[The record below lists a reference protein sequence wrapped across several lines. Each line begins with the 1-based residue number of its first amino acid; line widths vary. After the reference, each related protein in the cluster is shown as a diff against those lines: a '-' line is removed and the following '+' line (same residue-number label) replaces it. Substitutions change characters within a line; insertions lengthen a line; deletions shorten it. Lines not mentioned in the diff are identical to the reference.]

1 MRKHIRFAALALL
14 GATVLTSCL
23 KDEEPEPII
32 QDADLHPETGI
43 LLVNQGSMYSGI
55 DGTLSLLD
63 LTTGGLTNGIF
74 RATNGQSLGD
84 SPQNAIAYGS
94 KVYVSVFGSNLVWV
108 LDRRTLQIVK
118 KVETNSPEWVAGANG
133 YVYVANNDGYVSKI
147 DTTALAIT
155 DRLAVGPNPACLLA
169 DATYL
174 YVSISDGYNSDGGYA
189 NGKRVARIRLSD
201 FTPADAIPVGLN
213 PGRLVQGT
221 DGGPIFV
228 VCQGNWA
235 DIAPAVWKVSGN
247 EAHEFCPGSMAAAN
261 AGQLY
266 VINSVTD
273 WSTYTTT
280 TDYKVYDTTTGEVK
294 NDNFIGGT
302 EPESPTFI
310 AAKKGSTDI
319 YIGSRA
325 SGYDYTSPGYL
336 YVFGNEGTLRKKYDV
351 GIEPYSLVF
360 F

>member
-1 MRKHIRFAALALL
+1 MLKHIRIAALALL
-14 GATVLTSCL
+14 GATAFTSCL
-23 KDEEPEPII
+23 KDEDPEPII
-32 QDADLHPETGI
+32 QDADLHPETGAI
-43 LLVNQGSMYSGI
+43 LVNQGSMYSGI

-63 LTTGGLTNGIF
+63 LTTGELTNGIF
-74 RATNGQSLGD
+74 RTTNGQSLGD
-84 SPQNAIAYGS
+84 SPQNAFAYGS

-108 LDRRTLQIVK
+108 LDRQTLQIVK
-118 KVETNSPEWVAGANG
+118 KVETNSPEWVAAANG
-133 YVYVANNDGYVSKI
+133 AIYVANNDGYVSKI
-147 DTTALAIT
+147 DTTALTIT

-189 NGKRVARIRLSD
+189 NGKRVARIRLAD
-201 FTPADAIPVGLN
+201 FTLAEAIPVGLN
-213 PGRLVQGT
+213 PGRLVQ
-221 DGGPIFV
+221 DGANGPIFV

-235 DIAPAVWKVSGN
+235 DIVPTVWKINGN
-247 EAHEFCPGSMAAAN
+247 EAHEFCPGSMVTAN
-261 AGQLY
+261 AGLLY

-273 WSTYTTT
+273 WNTYTTT
-280 TDYKVYDTTTGEVK
+280 TDYKAYDTATGEMR
-294 NDNFIGGT
+294 NENFVTGT

-310 AAKKGSTDI
+310 ATKSGSTDI

-336 YVFGNEGTLRKKYDV
+336 YVFNSEGTLRKKYDV
-351 GIEPYSLVF
+351 GIEPYSIVF